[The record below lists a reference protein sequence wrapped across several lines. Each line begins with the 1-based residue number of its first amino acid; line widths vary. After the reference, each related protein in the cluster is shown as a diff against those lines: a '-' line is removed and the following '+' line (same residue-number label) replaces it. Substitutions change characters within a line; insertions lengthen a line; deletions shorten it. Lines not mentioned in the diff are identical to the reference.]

1 MLSTMRN
8 FCSSAARSLRPVV
21 CSTTVLARKAHGQA
35 KAQPPSLPTSSGDEL
50 TLVSG
55 ELKVSYVLISR
66 ENNLAC
72 LTLVFLTVGLFC
84 CVKRFSKSLQDAR
97 AFNIHVFFL
106 FE

>member
-55 ELKVSYVLISR
+55 ELKVSLCFNFQGKYSCLFNVGIFKRRLVLLRKKVLKISSGC
-66 ENNLAC
+66 A
-72 LTLVFLTVGLFC
+72 
-84 CVKRFSKSLQDAR
+84 RF
-97 AFNIHVFFL
+97 
-106 FE
+106 